1 MELPYIPVTSNKNGT
16 VQQRNQIAK
25 KNHLKQFSLSPS
37 TEQKRI
43 VVKLGELLPLCEWL
57 K

>member
-1 MELPYIPVTSNKNGT
+1 MELPYIPVTSNKNGV

-25 KNHLKQFSLSPS
+25 RNRLKQFSLLPL
-37 TEQKRI
+37 TAQKHI
-43 VVKLGELLPLCEWL
+43 MAKLEELLPLRERL